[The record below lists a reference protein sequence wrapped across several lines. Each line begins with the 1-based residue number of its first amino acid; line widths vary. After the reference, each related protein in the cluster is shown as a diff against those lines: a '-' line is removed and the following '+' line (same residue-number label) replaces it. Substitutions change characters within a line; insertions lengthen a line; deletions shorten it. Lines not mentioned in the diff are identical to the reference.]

1 MEIFQESYI
10 DNDFDWQWQSLFCT
24 LVSRLA
30 SETAN
35 GAVIL
40 RCLTW
45 WFANTEHSNT
55 DINQTET
62 EIAIVLEKKILTL
75 ETKCKW
81 TENTIWSF
89 Q

>member
-1 MEIFQESYI
+1 M
-10 DNDFDWQWQSLFCT
+10 
-24 LVSRLA
+24 VSRLA

-35 GAVIL
+35 RAVIS

-45 WFANTEHSNT
+45 RFANTEHPNT

-62 EIAIVLEKKILTL
+62 EIAIVLENKILTL